1 MECNTLW
8 KSKAFCG
15 KIMLLFPSIFTLT
28 VRIHPQEIMLMPKL
42 SFYIPLIALL
52 TLSLNPKLQA
62 QDFYFGNDLSYVNQ
76 MEDCGADFKE
86 WGEPKDV
93 YQIYADRGNNIVR
106 VRLWVNPTWQKSI
119 AQPVGVKEMYSNF
132 EDAKETIQRAKEAG
146 MQVLLDFHY
155 SDFWADPGRQI
166 LPGDW
171 YLVGGEGREDA
182 LADSVYNYTHRVL
195 TKLETAGLMPEMVQ
209 VGNETNSGMMLYRTM
224 NNNDYVGEQFISDDW
239 SRHAKL
245 FNAGIRAVRD
255 VSDSSEVDTKIALHY
270 AGICDL
276 EWWFQNAIKNGITDF
291 DVIGFSY
298 YYAWHGGSIRQ
309 VGNQIQRLSQSY
321 PDKEIIIL
329 ETGYPWT
336 DRNFDNNVNIINEF
350 VEGYGPPSPSHQLA
364 YLVNLTKEV
373 MSSGG
378 DGIIF
383 WESAWVTTPCNTAW
397 DKGSSHDD
405 VVFFEPFTDNFIGSG
420 GGLWMN
426 RDFYE
431 DMNSVQVVFKTDVG
445 DQDVSDGVYIT
456 GDLNTD
462 RAIETFRMYH
472 EGDGIYSY
480 TTYLSPDMSVVYN
493 YQIGNGDGAVL
504 ETVPD
509 SCSTGGSRSYTAGN
523 ENSETGYVFGSCE
536 SIVETKEEPQG
547 LTVTF
552 AVNME
557 GIDVS
562 DGVYVTGDFTR
573 INGSD
578 WSIEPMEHIEGDI
591 YAYTAEVE
599 PGEEGGWYFLDGSD
613 WSDREAVPSACVG
626 YYNSDRGY
634 FIEDESVTYAYYWS
648 SCETFEYMPTSSE
661 DENEIPGQGTLYQNY
676 PNPFNPNT
684 LITYE
689 IPISGYVELS
699 LYNLLG
705 QEVKKVVAGYKNAG
719 RHYVNLN
726 AGDLPSGTYVY
737 KLTMGDYTENRKLTL
752 IK

>member
-1 MECNTLW
+1 
-8 KSKAFCG
+8 
-15 KIMLLFPSIFTLT
+15 
-28 VRIHPQEIMLMPKL
+28 MPKF
-42 SFYIPLIALL
+42 SFYTVFIAFIL
-52 TLSLNPKLQA
+52 LSLNQKLSA

-76 MEDCGADFKE
+76 MEDCGANFKE
-86 WGEPKDV
+86 FGEPKDV
-93 YQIYADRGNNIVR
+93 YQIYADHGNDLVR
-106 VRLWVNPTWQKSI
+106 VRLWVSPEWQKRI
-119 AQPVGVKEMYSNF
+119 AQPEGVKEMYSNF
-132 EDAKETIQRAKEAG
+132 EDVKETIQRAKEAG

-166 LPGDW
+166 LPNDW
-171 YLVGGEGREDA
+171 YFVGGEGREDA

-195 TKLETAGLMPEMVQ
+195 TKLDTAGLMPEMVQ

-224 NNNDYVGEQFISDDW
+224 NNGYEGEQLISDDW

-245 FNAGIRAVRD
+245 FNAGIQAVRD
-255 VSDSSEVDTKIALHY
+255 VSDSSAVDTKIALHY
-270 AGICDL
+270 AGIGSGLD
-276 EWWFQNAIKNGITDF
+276 WWYENAIDYGITDF

-298 YYAWHGGSIRQ
+298 YYAWHGGSIEE
-309 VGNQIQRLSQSY
+309 VGNQIQQLSQTY
-321 PDKEIIIL
+321 PEKEIIIL

-336 DRNFDNNVNIINEF
+336 DRNFDNNVNIIEEF

-364 YLVNLTKEV
+364 YLVDLTKEV

-383 WESAWVTTPCNTAW
+383 WESAWVTTPCYTPWAQ
-397 DKGSSHDD
+397 GSSHDH
-405 VVFFEPFTDNFIGSG
+405 VVFFEPFTDNFIGNG

-431 DMNSVQVVFKTDVG
+431 DMNSVQVVFKTDAT
-445 DQDVSDGVYIT
+445 DEDTSNGVYLV
-456 GDLNTD
+456 GDLNQD
-462 RAIETFRMYH
+462 RAIEQFRMYH

-480 TTYLSPDMSVVYN
+480 TTYLSPGFSGGFN
-493 YQIGNGDGAVL
+493 FQLGDTSSIP

-509 SCSTGGSRSYTAGN
+509 SCSTGGSRTFTVAESN
-523 ENSETGYVFGSCE
+523 QEIGYKFGTCE
-536 SIVETKEEPQG
+536 SIVESNEEPEG

-557 GIDVS
+557 GMDVS

-591 YAYTAEVE
+591 YAYTTEVE
-599 PGEEGGWYFLDGSD
+599 PGEEGGWYFLDGNN
-613 WSDREAVPSACVG
+613 WSDRESVPSECVG

-634 FIEDESVTYAYYWS
+634 FIEDESVTYAYFWS
-648 SCETFEYMPTSSE
+648 SCETFEYMSTSSE

-689 IPISGYVELS
+689 IPKSGYVELS

-719 RHYVNLN
+719 MHYVNLN

-737 KLTMGDYTENRKLTL
+737 KLTMGDFSENKKLTL